1 MQDVM
6 SREEEQEV
14 LQLDVNMDEKSGQTK
29 TEVTRMKDF
38 LENVYKSYRGL
49 AKLRSIREA
58 KLMIEQSSF
67 EYSWLEDYVKR
78 GKRIT
83 APYTERQA
91 KKLHTQFGKH
101 LKLPLIGFL
110 LEEFQKWGDS
120 RFKCVKKEL
129 QPLNIFEQTN
139 MQTND
144 PLPMKVEPSEARNI
158 AKSSSSTNMETDTV
172 PLREAGTRV
181 SPLVSPDTL
190 TKEQIRETVEGVDKR
205 TAERERK
212 NREKR
217 EELRLRIEVK
227 KARLRN
233 LKKKQ
238 KEN

>member
-14 LQLDVNMDEKSGQTK
+14 LQLDVNLDEKSGQTK

-212 NREKR
+212 NRE
-217 EELRLRIEVK
+217 ELRLRIEVK

-238 KEN
+238 LEN

>member
-91 KKLHTQFGKH
+91 KKLHTLLGKH

-158 AKSSSSTNMETDTV
+158 AKSPSSTKMETDTV
-172 PLREAGTRV
+172 PLREAGTRE
-181 SPLVSPDTL
+181 SPLVSLDTI

>member
-1 MQDVM
+1 M

-14 LQLDVNMDEKSGQTK
+14 LQLDVNLDEQSRQTK

-38 LENVYKSYRGL
+38 LENVYKSHRGL

-91 KKLHTQFGKH
+91 KKLHTLLGKH

-129 QPLNIFEQTN
+129 QPMNIFEQTN

-212 NREKR
+212 NRE
-217 EELRLRIEVK
+217 ELRLRIEVK
-227 KARLRN
+227 KARLKN

-238 KEN
+238 LEN

>member
-1 MQDVM
+1 MH
-6 SREEEQEV
+6 
-14 LQLDVNMDEKSGQTK
+14 
-29 TEVTRMKDF
+29 TR
-38 LENVYKSYRGL
+38 
-49 AKLRSIREA
+49 
-58 KLMIEQSSF
+58 
-67 EYSWLEDYVKR
+67 
-78 GKRIT
+78 
-83 APYTERQA
+83 
-91 KKLHTQFGKH
+91 FGKH

-144 PLPMKVEPSEARNI
+144 PLPMKVEPSEAKNI

-212 NREKR
+212 NRE
-217 EELRLRIEVK
+217 ELRLRIEVK

-238 KEN
+238 LEN

>member
-91 KKLHTQFGKH
+91 KKLHTLLGKH

-181 SPLVSPDTL
+181 SRLVSPDTL

>member
-1 MQDVM
+1 MQ
-6 SREEEQEV
+6 
-14 LQLDVNMDEKSGQTK
+14 LALNLDEKSGQTK

-91 KKLHTQFGKH
+91 KKLHTLLGKH

-172 PLREAGTRV
+172 PLREAGTRE
-181 SPLVSPDTL
+181 SPLVSLDTI

-238 KEN
+238 LEN

>member
-14 LQLDVNMDEKSGQTK
+14 LQLDVNLDEKSGQTK

-158 AKSSSSTNMETDTV
+158 AKSPSSTNMETDTV

-181 SPLVSPDTL
+181 SPLVSLDTI
-190 TKEQIRETVEGVDKR
+190 TKEQIREIVEGVDKR

-238 KEN
+238 LEN

>member
-129 QPLNIFEQTN
+129 QPMNIFEQTCPN
-139 MQTND
+139 FLSTQGTHRVPSSQSM
-144 PLPMKVEPSEARNI
+144 VEYF
-158 AKSSSSTNMETDTV
+158 
-172 PLREAGTRV
+172 L
-181 SPLVSPDTL
+181 
-190 TKEQIRETVEGVDKR
+190 
-205 TAERERK
+205 
-212 NREKR
+212 
-217 EELRLRIEVK
+217 
-227 KARLRN
+227 
-233 LKKKQ
+233 
-238 KEN
+238 

>member
-14 LQLDVNMDEKSGQTK
+14 LQLDVNLDEKSGQTK

-172 PLREAGTRV
+172 PLREAGTRE
-181 SPLVSPDTL
+181 SPLVSLDTI

-212 NREKR
+212 NRE
-217 EELRLRIEVK
+217 ELRLRIEVK
-227 KARLRN
+227 KARLKN

-238 KEN
+238 LEN

>member
-14 LQLDVNMDEKSGQTK
+14 LQLDVNLDEKSGQTK

-91 KKLHTQFGKH
+91 KKLHTLLGKH

-129 QPLNIFEQTN
+129 QPMNIFEQTN

-158 AKSSSSTNMETDTV
+158 AKSPSSTKMETDTV
-172 PLREAGTRV
+172 PLREAGTRE
-181 SPLVSPDTL
+181 SPLVSLDTI

>member
-14 LQLDVNMDEKSGQTK
+14 LQLDVNLDEKSGQTK

>member
-14 LQLDVNMDEKSGQTK
+14 LQLDVNLDEKSGQTK

-172 PLREAGTRV
+172 PLREAGTLE
-181 SPLVSPDTL
+181 SPLVSLDTI

-238 KEN
+238 LEN

>member
-1 MQDVM
+1 
-6 SREEEQEV
+6 
-14 LQLDVNMDEKSGQTK
+14 
-29 TEVTRMKDF
+29 
-38 LENVYKSYRGL
+38 
-49 AKLRSIREA
+49 
-58 KLMIEQSSF
+58 
-67 EYSWLEDYVKR
+67 
-78 GKRIT
+78 
-83 APYTERQA
+83 
-91 KKLHTQFGKH
+91 
-101 LKLPLIGFL
+101 
-110 LEEFQKWGDS
+110 
-120 RFKCVKKEL
+120 
-129 QPLNIFEQTN
+129 

-158 AKSSSSTNMETDTV
+158 AKSSSSTKMETDTV
-172 PLREAGTRV
+172 PLREAGTRE
-181 SPLVSPDTL
+181 SPLVSLDTI

>member
-212 NREKR
+212 NRE
-217 EELRLRIEVK
+217 ELRLRIEVK
-227 KARLRN
+227 KARLKN

-238 KEN
+238 LEN